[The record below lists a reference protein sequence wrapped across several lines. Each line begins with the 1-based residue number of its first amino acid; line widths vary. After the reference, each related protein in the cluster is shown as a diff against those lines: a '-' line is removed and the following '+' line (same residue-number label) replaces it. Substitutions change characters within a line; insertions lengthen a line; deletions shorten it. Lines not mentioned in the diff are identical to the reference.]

1 MNTRIAEMESRIR
14 SDLQSLAE
22 GCNMPAKLRVTASVS
37 EKGKLSFGVSGNVD
51 GRFETAAGDTLA
63 DALETFQLTCP
74 TGAKLAEQN
83 DIISRI
89 GQRQGR
95 TTAIA
100 YFSLLIAAAA
110 ALGQLFGPIRDWPAL
125 NALR

>member
-1 MNTRIAEMESRIR
+1 MESRIR

-74 TGAKLAEQN
+74 TGAKLAEQK
-83 DIISRI
+83 RE
-89 GQRQGR
+89 QAKQ
-95 TTAIA
+95 
-100 YFSLLIAAAA
+100 LLREANKIESES
-110 ALGQLFGPIRDWPAL
+110 
-125 NALR
+125 